1 MKKLIR
7 ERKTL
12 EARLK
17 RVVEDV
23 ADLTRGERSEAVEDV
38 ELLTELDSVEQIWAA
53 YLIVHKQMLEL
64 CEDEEEDEILSQFET
79 FDRSIVALKNSLRKQ
94 LKRLDFC
101 STRREATT
109 QDGGDAIKQLAEQQA
124 DFFRM
129 MSTHFN
135 TSAASTSIGSTSAA
149 AASTTLPHPDLKLP
163 RMNLPV
169 FSGNIL
175 DWPSFYDLFESAVHS
190 NPSLQDSQRLYFLK
204 TNLAGEAASLVSHLK
219 IEDANY
225 APALAKLKERYNKP
239 LNIAAQHIQRF
250 LSQPAM
256 TSPSESGLRSL
267 HDVSDEVVRALKA
280 MGREDRDIWLLYI
293 LVEKL
298 DPETKQLWCQKRAEL
313 QDGDITLERFLKFID
328 AQSSALSAMKQSRQR
343 PTTAAKF
350 APKPHPRPAST
361 LVSLTEQA
369 AKVNCLYCSKSPH
382 QLYQCGRYNHSSAT
396 ERLDFARKQKLC
408 FNCLKQHR
416 NEPCQSGNCR
426 KCRQS
431 HHTLL
436 HDAFVP
442 HTVQVPTSSCSTDTT
457 STTAAPSRSPPCQ
470 SLISALATNI
480 VDTNVLLL
488 TVTINVLDQY
498 GRPRTCRAVLDCAS
512 HASYITK
519 DLCAV
524 LGLPVADIDFE
535 FGGIAGSSGYASKGV
550 LVPFSSRCSAYR
562 DVVPCVILDKITSE
576 LPLKCV
582 DVTDWPIPDSIH
594 LADVEMNQPRFNHP
608 GKISML
614 LGNKLFFQL
623 LEPGTINLSTDSSL
637 PVLQN
642 TKLGWVFSGA
652 YKEASQPSAPQSSSC
667 FLAVGNDTLSEQLQ
681 QFWQLEEYVN
691 RSPQLSEEEKHC
703 EEHFAVHT
711 TRDSVGRFTVRL
723 PFREHPS
730 SLGES
735 REIAAKRLC
744 HIERKLEKNPLLKDQ
759 YHGFLREYT
768 DLGHMSLASSP
779 SSKDCVFLP
788 HHCVVKESSSTT
800 KCRVVFDGSSKTSNG
815 KSLNDILMLGPI
827 LQDSLINILL
837 RFRFPAVVITG
848 DIQQMYRMIQ
858 LSEDDRDYQRI
869 LWRWSTTEPVEEYR
883 LNTVTYGT
891 RSASYLATKCVQQLL
906 LSNQDCFPT
915 TVEKAIKGTYID
927 DVITGADT
935 VEEAKELRTQ
945 LSEIFTSGG
954 FHLRKWAS
962 NNTAA
967 LAGVPEEGHRSESS
981 NRTGRL
987 YYDQNPR
994 NSLAAVQRRVQVP
1007 RRVIGVCKPQRTYL
1021 HGYSDASE
1029 RAMGACVYVRTVDD
1043 AGNISSRLLCSK
1055 SKIAP
1060 IGNNRTT
1067 LPRLELCA
1075 SVLLAR
1081 LISNVK
1087 AAINEPIF
1095 EVHAWTDSQVVL
1107 AWLNGGASRW
1117 KTFVAN
1123 RVAEI
1128 TTHLPAINWDH
1139 VDTHQNPADLI
1150 SRGALPEKLR
1160 DNSLWWNGP
1169 TWSPNTGHHPPPQS
1183 NGSSLTQQQV
1193 QQIDREQ
1200 KTTAVSLVAV
1210 YENHLL
1216 DSLMAR
1222 FYPDLQMLLRVTA
1235 RVLRFRFT
1243 DSRETSRLLPYEI
1256 DRAMRIYVKHV
1267 QHLYFESE
1275 LARLEQ
1281 KAEVSRHS
1289 SLHQLNPVLDEHG
1302 LIRVGGRLQNSS
1314 LSYDSMHP
1322 IVLPRQSIFT
1332 SLVLQHYHVTH
1343 HHCGPQALLA
1353 ASRRRFWIIRGASTA
1368 RKIFRQCVSCAKA
1381 KPAPVSQQ
1389 MGQLPLNES
1398 SRILHYYYRC
1408 GLRRAYQHRR
1418 TYELAE

>member
-135 TSAASTSIGSTSAA
+135 TSAASTSIGSTPAA

-225 APALAKLKERYNKP
+225 APHAELDGAALAKLKERYNKP

-256 TSPSESGLRSL
+256 TLPSESGLRSL

-328 AQSSALSAMKQSRQR
+328 AQSSALSAIKQSRQR

-382 QLYQCGRYNHSSAT
+382 QLYQCGRFNHSSAT

-408 FNCLKQHR
+408 LKCLKQHR

-442 HTVQVPTSSCSTDTT
+442 HTVQVPTSSCPTDTT

-470 SLISALATNI
+470 SLISALAMNI

-519 DLCAV
+519 DLCAA
-524 LGLPVADIDFE
+524 LGLPVADIE

-550 LVPFSSRCSAYR
+550 LVPISSRCSAYR

-594 LADVEMNQPRFNHP
+594 LADPQFNHP

-614 LGNKLFFQL
+614 LRNKLFFQL

-652 YKEASQPSAPQSSSC
+652 YKEASQPSSPQSSSC

-681 QFWQLEEYVN
+681 QFWKLEEYVN
-691 RSPQLSEEEKHC
+691 RSPQLSEEERNC

-906 LSNQDCFPT
+906 LSHQDCFPT

-945 LSEIFTSGG
+945 LSEIFESGG

-962 NNTAA
+962 NSTAA
-967 LAGVPEEGHRSESS
+967 LAGVPEEDIEVKAAIELDDSTTIKTLGIHWQPCSDEFKFVYHQPQISQPTKRIILSQIAS
-981 NRTGRL
+981 L
-987 YYDQNPR
+987 YDPLGLLAPTIVMAKLVMQKLWELRVDWDANPPGELT
-994 NSLAAVQRRVQVP
+994 NHWLSLVQHLSVLNHFQVP

-1087 AAINEPIF
+1087 AAINEPIL

-1128 TTHLPAINWDH
+1128 TTHLPVINWS
-1139 VDTHQNPADLI
+1139 ALRLSAS
-1150 SRGALPEKLR
+1150 SRSA
-1160 DNSLWWNGP
+1160 
-1169 TWSPNTGHHPPPQS
+1169 
-1183 NGSSLTQQQV
+1183 
-1193 QQIDREQ
+1193 
-1200 KTTAVSLVAV
+1200 
-1210 YENHLL
+1210 
-1216 DSLMAR
+1216 
-1222 FYPDLQMLLRVTA
+1222 
-1235 RVLRFRFT
+1235 
-1243 DSRETSRLLPYEI
+1243 
-1256 DRAMRIYVKHV
+1256 
-1267 QHLYFESE
+1267 
-1275 LARLEQ
+1275 
-1281 KAEVSRHS
+1281 
-1289 SLHQLNPVLDEHG
+1289 
-1302 LIRVGGRLQNSS
+1302 
-1314 LSYDSMHP
+1314 
-1322 IVLPRQSIFT
+1322 
-1332 SLVLQHYHVTH
+1332 
-1343 HHCGPQALLA
+1343 A
-1353 ASRRRFWIIRGASTA
+1353 ASWPSAG
-1368 RKIFRQCVSCAKA
+1368 
-1381 KPAPVSQQ
+1381 
-1389 MGQLPLNES
+1389 
-1398 SRILHYYYRC
+1398 
-1408 GLRRAYQHRR
+1408 
-1418 TYELAE
+1418 

>member
-1 MKKLIR
+1 
-7 ERKTL
+7 
-12 EARLK
+12 
-17 RVVEDV
+17 
-23 ADLTRGERSEAVEDV
+23 
-38 ELLTELDSVEQIWAA
+38 
-53 YLIVHKQMLEL
+53 
-64 CEDEEEDEILSQFET
+64 
-79 FDRSIVALKNSLRKQ
+79 
-94 LKRLDFC
+94 
-101 STRREATT
+101 
-109 QDGGDAIKQLAEQQA
+109 
-124 DFFRM
+124 
-129 MSTHFN
+129 
-135 TSAASTSIGSTSAA
+135 
-149 AASTTLPHPDLKLP
+149 
-163 RMNLPV
+163 
-169 FSGNIL
+169 
-175 DWPSFYDLFESAVHS
+175 
-190 NPSLQDSQRLYFLK
+190 
-204 TNLAGEAASLVSHLK
+204 
-219 IEDANY
+219 
-225 APALAKLKERYNKP
+225 
-239 LNIAAQHIQRF
+239 
-250 LSQPAM
+250 
-256 TSPSESGLRSL
+256 
-267 HDVSDEVVRALKA
+267 
-280 MGREDRDIWLLYI
+280 
-293 LVEKL
+293 
-298 DPETKQLWCQKRAEL
+298 
-313 QDGDITLERFLKFID
+313 
-328 AQSSALSAMKQSRQR
+328 
-343 PTTAAKF
+343 
-350 APKPHPRPAST
+350 
-361 LVSLTEQA
+361 
-369 AKVNCLYCSKSPH
+369 
-382 QLYQCGRYNHSSAT
+382 
-396 ERLDFARKQKLC
+396 
-408 FNCLKQHR
+408 
-416 NEPCQSGNCR
+416 
-426 KCRQS
+426 
-431 HHTLL
+431 
-436 HDAFVP
+436 
-442 HTVQVPTSSCSTDTT
+442 
-457 STTAAPSRSPPCQ
+457 
-470 SLISALATNI
+470 
-480 VDTNVLLL
+480 
-488 TVTINVLDQY
+488 
-498 GRPRTCRAVLDCAS
+498 
-512 HASYITK
+512 
-519 DLCAV
+519 
-524 LGLPVADIDFE
+524 
-535 FGGIAGSSGYASKGV
+535 
-550 LVPFSSRCSAYR
+550 
-562 DVVPCVILDKITSE
+562 
-576 LPLKCV
+576 
-582 DVTDWPIPDSIH
+582 
-594 LADVEMNQPRFNHP
+594 
-608 GKISML
+608 ML

-652 YKEASQPSAPQSSSC
+652 YKEASQPPSPQSSSC

-691 RSPQLSEEEKHC
+691 RSPQLSEEDRNCK
-703 EEHFAVHT
+703 EHFAVHT

-723 PFREHPS
+723 PFWEHPS

-744 HIERKLEKNPLLKDQ
+744 HIERKLEKNPLLKD
-759 YHGFLREYT
+759 Y
-768 DLGHMSLASSP
+768 
-779 SSKDCVFLP
+779 SKDCVFLP

-815 KSLNDILMLGPI
+815 KSLNDVLMMGPI

-906 LSNQDCFPT
+906 LSHQDCFPT

-927 DVITGADT
+927 DVITG
-935 VEEAKELRTQ
+935 
-945 LSEIFTSGG
+945 G

-962 NNTAA
+962 NSTAA
-967 LAGVPEEGHRSESS
+967 LAGVPEEDIEVKAAIELDGSTTIKTIRIHWQPCSDEFKFAYHQPQISQSTKRIILSQIAS
-981 NRTGRL
+981 L
-987 YYDQNPR
+987 YDPLGLLAPTIVMAKLVMQKLWELRVDWDANPPGELT
-994 NSLAAVQRRVQVP
+994 NHWLSLVQHLSVLNHFQVP
-1007 RRVIGVCKPQRTYL
+1007 RRVIGVCKPLRTYL

-1087 AAINEPIF
+1087 STINEPIF

-1107 AWLNGGASRW
+1107 AWLSGGASRW

-1139 VDTHQNPADLI
+1139 VDTHQNPADPI

-1183 NGSSLTQQQV
+1183 NRSSLTQQQV

-1222 FYPDLQMLLRVTA
+1222 FYPNLQMLLRVTA
-1235 RVLRFRFT
+1235 RVLRIRFT
-1243 DSRETSRLLPYEI
+1243 DSRETSRLVPYEI

-1281 KAEVSRHS
+1281 KREVSRHS

-1314 LSYDSMHP
+1314 LSYDSTASSVQKAILDNPWDQHSQKD
-1322 IVLPRQSIFT
+1322 LP
-1332 SLVLQHYHVTH
+1332 
-1343 HHCGPQALLA
+1343 
-1353 ASRRRFWIIRGASTA
+1353 
-1368 RKIFRQCVSCAKA
+1368 
-1381 KPAPVSQQ
+1381 PV
-1389 MGQLPLNES
+1389 
-1398 SRILHYYYRC
+1398 C
-1408 GLRRAYQHRR
+1408 
-1418 TYELAE
+1418 

>member
-1 MKKLIR
+1 
-7 ERKTL
+7 
-12 EARLK
+12 
-17 RVVEDV
+17 
-23 ADLTRGERSEAVEDV
+23 
-38 ELLTELDSVEQIWAA
+38 
-53 YLIVHKQMLEL
+53 
-64 CEDEEEDEILSQFET
+64 
-79 FDRSIVALKNSLRKQ
+79 
-94 LKRLDFC
+94 
-101 STRREATT
+101 
-109 QDGGDAIKQLAEQQA
+109 
-124 DFFRM
+124 
-129 MSTHFN
+129 
-135 TSAASTSIGSTSAA
+135 
-149 AASTTLPHPDLKLP
+149 
-163 RMNLPV
+163 
-169 FSGNIL
+169 
-175 DWPSFYDLFESAVHS
+175 
-190 NPSLQDSQRLYFLK
+190 
-204 TNLAGEAASLVSHLK
+204 
-219 IEDANY
+219 
-225 APALAKLKERYNKP
+225 
-239 LNIAAQHIQRF
+239 
-250 LSQPAM
+250 
-256 TSPSESGLRSL
+256 
-267 HDVSDEVVRALKA
+267 
-280 MGREDRDIWLLYI
+280 
-293 LVEKL
+293 
-298 DPETKQLWCQKRAEL
+298 
-313 QDGDITLERFLKFID
+313 
-328 AQSSALSAMKQSRQR
+328 MKQSRQR

-350 APKPHPRPAST
+350 AAKSHPRPAS

-369 AKVNCLYCSKSPH
+369 SRVNCSYCSKSPH
-382 QLYQCGRYNHSSAT
+382 QLYQCGRFNHSSAT

-408 FNCLKQHR
+408 FNCLKQHW

-436 HDAFVP
+436 HDDFVP
-442 HTVQVPTSSCSTDTT
+442 HTVQVPTSSCPTDTT

-519 DLCAV
+519 DLCAA

-594 LADVEMNQPRFNHP
+594 LADPQFNHP

-652 YKEASQPSAPQSSSC
+652 YKEASQPSSSQSSSC

-681 QFWQLEEYVN
+681 QFWKLEEYMN
-691 RSPQLSEEEKHC
+691 RSPQLSEEERNC

-711 TRDSVGRFTVRL
+711 TRDSEGRFTVHL

-735 REIAAKRLC
+735 REITAKRLC

-815 KSLNDILMLGPI
+815 KSLNDILMMGPI

-869 LWRWSTTEPVEEYR
+869 LWRWSTTQPVEEYR

-915 TVEKAIKGTYID
+915 IVEKAIKGTYID

-945 LSEIFTSGG
+945 LSEIFASGG

-962 NNTAA
+962 NSTAA
-967 LAGVPEEGHRSESS
+967 LAGVPEEDIEVKAAIELDDSTTIKTLGIHWQPCSDEFKFVYHQPQISQPTKRVILSQIAS
-981 NRTGRL
+981 L
-987 YYDQNPR
+987 YDPLELLASTIVMANLVMQKLWELRVDWDANPPGELT
-994 NSLAAVQRRVQVP
+994 NHWLSLVQHLSVLNHFQVP

-1043 AGNISSRLLCSK
+1043 AGNSSSRLLCSK

-1067 LPRLELCA
+1067 FPRLELCA

-1107 AWLNGGASRW
+1107 AWLSGGASRW

-1160 DNSLWWNGP
+1160 DNSGGMGLPGAQILVTIHPRNP
-1169 TWSPNTGHHPPPQS
+1169 T
-1183 NGSSLTQQQV
+1183 
-1193 QQIDREQ
+1193 D
-1200 KTTAVSLVAV
+1200 
-1210 YENHLL
+1210 
-1216 DSLMAR
+1216 
-1222 FYPDLQMLLRVTA
+1222 
-1235 RVLRFRFT
+1235 
-1243 DSRETSRLLPYEI
+1243 RLLINNKFSKSIENRRQLPF
-1256 DRAMRIYVKHV
+1256 
-1267 QHLYFESE
+1267 L
-1275 LARLEQ
+1275 
-1281 KAEVSRHS
+1281 S
-1289 SLHQLNPVLDEHG
+1289 SQ
-1302 LIRVGGRLQNSS
+1302 
-1314 LSYDSMHP
+1314 
-1322 IVLPRQSIFT
+1322 FT
-1332 SLVLQHYHVTH
+1332 RTI
-1343 HHCGPQALLA
+1343 C
-1353 ASRRRFWIIRGASTA
+1353 STA
-1368 RKIFRQCVSCAKA
+1368 
-1381 KPAPVSQQ
+1381 
-1389 MGQLPLNES
+1389 
-1398 SRILHYYYRC
+1398 
-1408 GLRRAYQHRR
+1408 
-1418 TYELAE
+1418 